1 MRKASAIG
9 LLIAAGLPGQGGAVD
24 IQARAKLF
32 GTAQALPSHDL
43 QRRLD
48 RTPAYDGSADFRL
61 MLRQTA
67 GSFTILADHS
77 LTSTSGDS
85 YGLLR
90 ALQPTLDQSPAG
102 DDRRAVNL
110 TWEIEDGARHRSWG
124 RLDRLA
130 VQYRQGDWS
139 LTLGRQAVS
148 WGNGMVFAPL
158 DLFNPFAPTTVDRDY
173 KAGDDLFLA
182 ERLLANGGDLQLL
195 VVARRDDQGRRTG
208 QAASTALK
216 WHGFAGQ
223 LEFDLLAARHY
234 SDRVF
239 GGGIRFPLGV
249 ALMRSD
255 LVATRLDDGG
265 WRLSALLN
273 ADVSF
278 AAVGRNAYVFAE
290 YFHNGFGVG
299 KLPPAQNQ
307 LPPALARRLGRGEVF
322 NPMRDYL
329 AVGGNLEWHPLL
341 NQALTLIGNL
351 NDGSALLQTSI
362 TYERG
367 DHQRLQLG
375 VVAPLGARGKEFG
388 GVPVFGEAVTSG
400 GATSGGATSGGAK
413 TLFVRWT
420 YYF

>member
-1 MRKASAIG
+1 M
-9 LLIAAGLPGQGGAVD
+9 LIAASLPGWAGAVD

-61 MLRQTA
+61 MLRHTA
-67 GSFTILADHS
+67 GSVTILADHA
-77 LTSTSGDS
+77 LTLVSGDS

-90 ALQPTLDQSPAG
+90 TLQPTLDQSPTG
-102 DDRRAVNL
+102 DGRRAVNL
-110 TWEIEDGARHRSWG
+110 TWEIESGARHRSWG

-130 VQYRQGDWS
+130 VQYRLSDWS

-148 WGNGMVFAPL
+148 WGNGMVFAPM

-182 ERLLANGGDLQLL
+182 ERLLANGGDVQLL
-195 VVARRDDQGRRTG
+195 AVARRDEQGRRTG

-223 LEFDLLAARHY
+223 LEFDLLAAKHY
-234 SDRVF
+234 RDQVF
-239 GGGIRFPLGV
+239 GAGFRFPVGV

-255 LVATRLDDGG
+255 LVFTRLRDGG
-265 WRLSALLN
+265 WRLSGLLN

-278 AAVGRNAYVFAE
+278 VAAGRNAYVFAE
-290 YFHNGFGVG
+290 YFHNGFGVA
-299 KLPPAQNQ
+299 KLPSTADQ
-307 LPPALARRLGRGEVF
+307 LPSPLAQRLSRGEVF

-329 AVGGNLEWHPLL
+329 AVGGNLEWHPLI

-351 NDGSALLQTSI
+351 NDGSVLLQTSV

-375 VVAPLGARGKEFG
+375 IVTPLGQRGKEFG
-388 GVPVFGEAVTSG
+388 GVPVFGDEVTSG
-400 GATSGGATSGGAK
+400 GGK
-413 TLFVRWT
+413 TLFARWV